1 MPIYEYACLACGAEF
16 EKLVQRP
23 SSRWCASSCES
34 ERVSRRLSVVGV
46 KTGGRM
52 SDASSAPMGGRR
64 LLRGWVRLP
73 LSRRPSRHD
82 RRGAFGPLSCL

>member
-16 EKLVQRP
+16 EKFVQRP
-23 SSRWCASSCES
+23 SAVVCVSCES

-52 SDASSAPMGGRR
+52 SEASSAPTGGGCCGGGCGCR
-64 LLRGWVRLP
+64 
-73 LSRRPSRHD
+73 
-82 RRGAFGPLSCL
+82 

>member
-23 SSRWCASSCES
+23 GPVVCVSCES
-34 ERVSRRLSVVGV
+34 ERVSRKLSVVGV

-52 SDASSAPMGGRR
+52 SDASPAPMGGGGGGCCGGGCGCR
-64 LLRGWVRLP
+64 
-73 LSRRPSRHD
+73 
-82 RRGAFGPLSCL
+82 